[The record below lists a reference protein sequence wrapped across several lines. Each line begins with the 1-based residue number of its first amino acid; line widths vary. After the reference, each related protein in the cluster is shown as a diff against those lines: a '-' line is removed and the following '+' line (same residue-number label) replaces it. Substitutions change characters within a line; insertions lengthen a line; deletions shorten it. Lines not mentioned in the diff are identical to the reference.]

1 MGIEG
6 TRSSVPKLV
15 DASRMVR
22 AGYSVAQVRAEIDR
36 TYGR

>member
-1 MGIEG
+1 MDEA
-6 TRSSVPKLV
+6 L

-22 AGYSVAQVRAEIDR
+22 AGLSVEGIRAEIDR

>member
-1 MGIEG
+1 MDEA
-6 TRSSVPKLV
+6 L

-22 AGYSVAQVRAEIDR
+22 AGYPIARIRAEIDR